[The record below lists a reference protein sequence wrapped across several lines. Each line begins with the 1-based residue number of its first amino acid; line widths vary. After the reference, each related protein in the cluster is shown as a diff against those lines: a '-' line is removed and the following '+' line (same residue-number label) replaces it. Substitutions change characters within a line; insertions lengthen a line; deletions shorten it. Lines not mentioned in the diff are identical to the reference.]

1 MVWRAGR
8 RDDREERLRMREVEV
23 RGLFHLGNPLKLRFE
38 DDAASL
44 SQDEEWFEVLQDGK
58 WRRLRIHDYDQV
70 YDIPGLYEA
79 VVYRVLKCTS
89 PTVVVSALRD
99 AVVQNGETPEHLR
112 VLDFGAGN
120 GMVGVELRNIGVES
134 IIGSDIIPQ
143 AKTATARERHYA
155 YDDYVVADFT
165 ALTPEQ
171 TAQLRSEH
179 LNSLVIVA
187 ALGFGDIP
195 SAAFLTELD
204 LVESPGWIA
213 FNIKEDFLET
223 TDTSGFAGLL
233 QQLAAEGVLQ
243 RESFKRYQHRI
254 AFTGEP
260 LHYGVMVARKLKPV
274 PGRFLG
280 R

>member
-1 MVWRAGR
+1 
-8 RDDREERLRMREVEV
+8 MREVEV
-23 RGLFHLGNPLKLRFE
+23 RGLFSLGNPLRLRFDE
-38 DDAASL
+38 ASL
-44 SQDEEWFEVLQDGK
+44 SQDEEWFEVQQDGQ

-79 VVYRVLKCTS
+79 VVYRTLKCVS

-99 AVVQNGETPEHLR
+99 AVVLNGESPEGLR

-134 IIGSDIIPQ
+134 VIGSDIIPE

-165 ALTPEQ
+165 ALTDVETQ
-171 TAQLRSEH
+171 QLRAER
-179 LNSLVIVA
+179 LNCLVIVA

-195 SAAFLTELD
+195 SAAFLTALN
-204 LVESPGWIA
+204 LIESPGWVA

-223 TDTSGFAGLL
+223 TDTTGFAGLL
-233 QQLAAEGVLQ
+233 QRLAAAGVLQ

-254 AFTGEP
+254 SFSGEP
-260 LHYGVMVARKLKPV
+260 LHYGVMVARKLRDIP
-274 PGRFLG
+274 PEILRA
-280 R
+280 

>member
-1 MVWRAGR
+1 
-8 RDDREERLRMREVEV
+8 MREVEV
-23 RGLFHLGNPLKLRFE
+23 RGLFSLGNPLRLRFA
-38 DDAASL
+38 DDADGL
-44 SQDEEWFEVLQDGK
+44 EQDEEWFEVQQDGE
-58 WRRLRIHDYDQV
+58 WRRLRIHDYDRV

-79 VVYRVLKCTS
+79 VVYRTLKCVS

-99 AVVQNGETPEHLR
+99 AVVQDGGSTEGLR

-120 GMVGVELRNIGVES
+120 GMVGVELRQIGVGTV
-134 IIGSDIIPQ
+134 IGSDIIPE
-143 AKTATARERHYA
+143 AKAAAARERHYA

-171 TAQLRSEH
+171 EAQLRAER
-179 LNSLVIVA
+179 LNCLVIVA

-195 SAAFLTELD
+195 AEAFLTALD
-204 LVESPGWIA
+204 LIESPGWVA

-223 TDTSGFAGLL
+223 TDTTGFAGLL
-233 QQLAAEGVLQ
+233 QRLAAEGVLQ

-254 AFTGEP
+254 SISGKP
-260 LHYGVMVARKLKPV
+260 LYYGVMVARKLKE
-274 PGRFLG
+274 RQ

>member
-1 MVWRAGR
+1 
-8 RDDREERLRMREVEV
+8 MREVEV
-23 RGLFHLGNPLKLRFE
+23 RGLFSVGNPMRLRY
-38 DDAASL
+38 DDSEGL
-44 SQDEEWFEVLQDGK
+44 DQNEEWFEVMQDGQ
-58 WRRLRIHDYDQV
+58 WRRMRIHDYDQV

-79 VVYRVLKCTS
+79 VVYRTLKCTS
-89 PTVVVSALRD
+89 PVVVVDALRD
-99 AVVQNGETPEHLR
+99 AVTLNGERTEDLR

-134 IIGSDIIPQ
+134 VVGSDIIPE

-171 TAQLRSEH
+171 TQQLRGERF
-179 LNSLVIVA
+179 NCLVIVA

-195 SAAFLTELD
+195 SAAFLNALD
-204 LVESPGWIA
+204 LIESPGWVA

-223 TDTSGFAGLL
+223 TDKTGFAGLL

-254 AFTGEP
+254 SFAGKP
-260 LHYGVMVARKLKPV
+260 LHYGVTVAQKLKDIPAH
-274 PGRFLG
+274 FLG
-280 R
+280 

>member
-1 MVWRAGR
+1 
-8 RDDREERLRMREVEV
+8 MREVEV
-23 RGLFHLGNPLKLRFE
+23 RGLFSVGNPMRLRFE
-38 DDAASL
+38 DDEASL
-44 SQDEEWFEVLQDGK
+44 QQDEEWFEVLQDGN

-70 YDIPGLYEA
+70 YNVPGLYEA
-79 VVYRVLKCTS
+79 VVYRTLKCNS
-89 PTVVVSALRD
+89 PTVVVDALRD
-99 AVVQNGETPEHLR
+99 AVVLNGMAPESLR

-120 GMVGVELRNIGVES
+120 GMVGVELRNIGVETV
-134 IIGSDIIPQ
+134 IGSDIIPE

-171 TAQLRSEH
+171 TQHLRNEH
-179 LNSLVIVA
+179 LNCLVIVA

-195 SAAFLTELD
+195 SAAFLTALD
-204 LVESPGWIA
+204 LVEAPGWVA

-223 TDTSGFAGLL
+223 ADTTGFAGLL

-254 AFTGEP
+254 SFAGTP
-260 LHYGVMVARKLKPV
+260 LHYGVMVARKLKDIPTH
-274 PGRFLG
+274 FLQ
-280 R
+280 

>member
-1 MVWRAGR
+1 
-8 RDDREERLRMREVEV
+8 MREVEV
-23 RGLFHLGNPLKLRFE
+23 RGLFSLGNPLKLRYDE
-38 DDAASL
+38 TSL
-44 SQDEEWFEVLQDGK
+44 SQDEEWFEVMQDGQ

-70 YDIPGLYEA
+70 YDVPGLYEA
-79 VVYRVLKCTS
+79 VVYRTLKCNS
-89 PTVVVSALRD
+89 PTVVVDALRD
-99 AVVQNGETPEHLR
+99 AVLLNGESPEGLR

-134 IIGSDIIPQ
+134 VIGSDIIPE
-143 AKTATARERHYA
+143 AMTATARERHYA

-171 TAQLRSEH
+171 TRQLQAEH
-179 LNSLVIVA
+179 LNCLVIVA

-195 SAAFLTELD
+195 SAAFLTALD
-204 LVESPGWIA
+204 LVESPGWVA

-243 RESFKRYQHRI
+243 RESFKRYQHRVS
-254 AFTGEP
+254 FSGQP

-274 PGRFLG
+274 PGHFLG
-280 R
+280 Q